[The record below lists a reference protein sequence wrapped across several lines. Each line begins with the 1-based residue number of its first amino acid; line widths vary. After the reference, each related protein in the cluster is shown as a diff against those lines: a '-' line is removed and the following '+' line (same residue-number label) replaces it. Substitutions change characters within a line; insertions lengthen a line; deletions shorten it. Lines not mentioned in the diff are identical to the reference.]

1 MEPELGLNENFS
13 NEDNNTHQK
22 KTSNAVRLTQNKSN
36 SSLISNVDLTNIE
49 ASEESLKPYTL
60 TRQFLKMDLDR
71 IRELIEIL
79 EEYCISLVEK
89 EDLKLAKAAKQRLIL
104 LKKIEKEKMMI
115 EAKIIYS
122 NQLGLVE
129 DKMKEELDAY
139 ILNSEEKF
147 EDLMSRFKEQENE
160 MEKLNKEEIDE
171 YKANF
176 EQTYNQM
183 KPKPSKECL
192 NWMKIR
198 TYALK
203 QNKFNKAQE
212 AEKEIE
218 KLNKKDNMKFNKN
231 KAQKL
236 NIEINKIKKRQNNEK
251 KVYEMK
257 KNSMIIEFNES
268 KQKGID
274 TIKKKYT
281 SKISELKNYQNF
293 EISNFDKITKGV
305 IKPCSRIQSIVS
317 SATGIKDEDEK
328 NDEEENENENKEEK
342 EENENKEE
350 KENNNEE
357 ENKDSN
363 DKKEEKLEEEKNE
376 NDKDDKDKEVNL
388 VNEEKEEKEDDEEKN
403 EEKEEEEK
411 EDEDNGEEYIN
422 KED

>member
-192 NWMKIR
+192 NWIKIR

-231 KAQKL
+231 KTQKL

-342 EENENKEE
+342 KENENKEE

-357 ENKDSN
+357 ENKNSN